1 MDKITIIV
9 PCYNESE
16 SFPFLIPALNDTM
29 NKMKE
34 QEFEIILVDNCS
46 EDDTL
51 ECMRKAHADD
61 PRYQYISFSRNFGKD
76 ASMFAGLKKST
87 GDYVTVMD
95 ADLQDPLDM
104 LEEMYKFLK
113 ESDYDC
119 AAAYRNTRKGEP
131 WLRSELAK
139 AFYKLMG
146 SISSSEMVSGARD
159 FRLMKRPMVN
169 AILELE
175 ESVRFTKG
183 IFSWVGFKTKWFGYE
198 NKERVAGET
207 KLPMKSAF
215 TYAMR
220 GIVAFSTVPLVAA
233 SFMGFGVCVIAVIY
247 LLYVIIKQLILH
259 EAVAGYPSLM
269 CVLLFG
275 IGTILMVLGV
285 IGQYLAQMYL
295 EIKHRPIYITRE
307 TSMSEKKE

>member
-95 ADLQDPLDM
+95 WDM
-104 LEEMYKFLK
+104 VVGNHT
-113 ESDYDC
+113 
-119 AAAYRNTRKGEP
+119 A
-131 WLRSELAK
+131 LA
-139 AFYKLMG
+139 FWEIT
-146 SISSSEMVSGARD
+146 SIACLTGC
-159 FRLMKRPMVN
+159 FPH
-169 AILELE
+169 
-175 ESVRFTKG
+175 
-183 IFSWVGFKTKWFGYE
+183 
-198 NKERVAGET
+198 
-207 KLPMKSAF
+207 
-215 TYAMR
+215 
-220 GIVAFSTVPLVAA
+220 
-233 SFMGFGVCVIAVIY
+233 
-247 LLYVIIKQLILH
+247 LLY
-259 EAVAGYPSLM
+259 
-269 CVLLFG
+269 
-275 IGTILMVLGV
+275 
-285 IGQYLAQMYL
+285 YLASIL
-295 EIKHRPIYITRE
+295 L
-307 TSMSEKKE
+307 